1 MEKSM
6 ATSTAQVESTSRSVS
21 PGKLGLAACTA
32 LVVGNV
38 IGSGVFLLPAS
49 LAPFGG
55 FALVGWLVS
64 CAGAL
69 LLAMVF
75 AKLAQVV
82 PQTGGPYAYTRVGFG
97 DFTGY
102 LIAWGYWIG
111 IWSSV
116 AAVAVALVSYAS
128 GLVPAL
134 TTSPILSA

>member
-1 MEKSM
+1 MRPKIRLMLEGM
-6 ATSTAQVESTSRSVS
+6 LATSTAQVEGKTRSVS

-38 IGSGVFLLPAS
+38 IGSGVYLLPAS

-55 FALVGWLVS
+55 LALIGWLVS

-69 LLAMVF
+69 LVALVF
-75 AKLAQVV
+75 AKLAQMV
-82 PQTGGPYAYTRVGFG
+82 PKTGGPYAYTRIGFG

-111 IWSSV
+111 IWSSI
-116 AAVAVALVSYAS
+116 AAVAVALVQ
-128 GLVPAL
+128 
-134 TTSPILSA
+134 